1 MTEQMMSREQ
11 TLDPAT
17 AEALSALMDGEAP
30 AGDDVARA
38 CRAWRD
44 DARLRASW
52 HCYHLIGDV
61 LRSDDLATGA
71 TRDAAFLQ
79 RLRGRLEAEPV
90 VLAPAAL
97 PAAAPRRARR
107 WRWAGPAAVAA
118 GFVAVAGV
126 LVVTRAPQGDAVP
139 AAPAL
144 AEVNKLPP
152 PTAGVPLA
160 ATVPVAAVEA
170 DETVVNGKLLR
181 DARIDRY
188 LEAHQ
193 QFGGASVLGASM
205 LRRAAVD
212 AAQR

>member
-11 TLDPAT
+11 TLDPA
-17 AEALSALMDGEAP
+17 AVEALSALMDGEAP
-30 AGDDVARA
+30 GADAVAHA

-44 DARLRASW
+44 DARLRESW

-61 LRSDDLATGA
+61 LRSDDLAAGA

-97 PAAAPRRARR
+97 PVAAPRRARR

-126 LVVTRAPQGDAVP
+126 LVVTRAPQGEAAP
-139 AAPAL
+139 APAL
-144 AEVNKLPP
+144 AEVNKLPA
-152 PTAGVPLA
+152 PTAGVPVA
-160 ATVPVAAVEA
+160 APVPVAAVEA

-205 LRRAAVD
+205 LRRAAVE
-212 AAQR
+212 AAPR